1 MLAGVALSPALASFA
16 QAQRYP
22 SGPIRLVVGFA
33 AGNAPDMVAR
43 LIGDRL
49 STLLGEPVVVENR
62 IGGASTIAAL
72 AVALAAPDGQTLLQ
86 VTPANTI
93 NPVLNSG
100 KNFVTDI
107 APVGIVARGPMVIAV
122 APSFPVKSMPEFI
135 RYAGEHP
142 DKIIVGSPGT
152 GSTPYLAASLFKMM
166 TGINFLHV
174 PFRGTSQAVTELLGG
189 RVQLVFADMSANE
202 LIQSGQLRALA
213 VTAATRHDMMPG
225 VPTVGEFVTG
235 YEASTWY
242 GIGAPKGTPA
252 GIIERLNALINQS
265 LTDVAV
271 KDRLARFGFAPETGS
286 PESFGKLIVAE
297 TTKWAKVS
305 KFAQAG

>member
-1 MLAGVALSPALASFA
+1 
-16 QAQRYP
+16 
-22 SGPIRLVVGFA
+22 
-33 AGNAPDMVAR
+33 

-86 VTPANTI
+86 ITPANAI
-93 NPVLNSG
+93 NPVLNGG

-189 RVQLVFADMSANE
+189 RVQVVFADMSANA

-213 VTAATRHDMMPG
+213 VTSATRHDMMPG

-242 GIGAPKGTPA
+242 GIGAPKGSPA
-252 GIIERLNALINQS
+252 GIVEKLNALINES
-265 LTDVAV
+265 VAEAAV
-271 KDRLARFGFAPETGS
+271 KARLASFGFAPETGS
-286 PESFGKLIVAE
+286 PESFGKLIVDE
-297 TTKWAKVS
+297 TAKWAKVS
-305 KFAQAG
+305 KFAQAR